1 MLYSVYT
8 LKSHLKH
15 HVRTAFSLGGLFF
28 QVSTRNS
35 STTSFLLRS
44 PPSSAP
50 REVPT
55 PLVLVSSG
63 KWDKFSQAGYVVI
76 ETCDSIT
83 QSLISTPF
91 GSVCSMRALA
101 ANFAERG
108 YTTLEIDI
116 GLPKEEDRINSQDL
130 MHHFEQ
136 GELTLPLVQI
146 A

>member
-1 MLYSVYT
+1 
-8 LKSHLKH
+8 
-15 HVRTAFSLGGLFF
+15 
-28 QVSTRNS
+28 
-35 STTSFLLRS
+35 
-44 PPSSAP
+44 
-50 REVPT
+50 
-55 PLVLVSSG
+55 
-63 KWDKFSQAGYVVI
+63 
-76 ETCDSIT
+76 
-83 QSLISTPF
+83 
-91 GSVCSMRALA
+91 MRALA